1 VKRTLHRLLS
11 CLWCLCALAV
21 ADTAW
26 ATPVALDDDEL
37 GEVTGQN
44 GVSIGVHLELNSQL
58 LTGAAIDSRLVAGFQ
73 VNGVTTYAVMQNL
86 AGVVDMYFLTLDV
99 RQRPGGGDYIDLG
112 LPSFVGMNQFGFRA
126 LAVQSSPT
134 APITQNANY
143 GQVILNGTA
152 TMTGHVYIWAAP

>member
-1 VKRTLHRLLS
+1 
-11 CLWCLCALAV
+11 
-21 ADTAW
+21 
-26 ATPVALDDDEL
+26 
-37 GEVTGQN
+37 
-44 GVSIGVHLELNSQL
+44 
-58 LTGAAIDSRLVAGFQ
+58 
-73 VNGVTTYAVMQNL
+73 MQNL